1 MPPSGVVPPR
11 TVFVTPIVFIVT
23 ALVSVTAILHPQ
35 WTLLLRRDEPAW
47 AAGQLWRILT
57 PVLVQPDGWGQLA
70 FNLAGIA
77 ILGTAAEL
85 RGLSWLASYAFPAV
99 ASICVMYVAA
109 PADRGGGSSDG
120 VAGLIAA
127 LAVVNVARPGGSTRL
142 TEQLARGYSVLHLL
156 RRGAQPRHGV
166 GRGDSRQCRH
176 DLHLHLIPRLGDIV
190 HQPPPTRPRVRQ
202 CSDTARARQQPRG
215 GTPGWPD
222 RGGVS
227 VSAERLAMNDT
238 VLSGGWTFRRVT
250 RADYPLLA
258 AWLAQPEVYRW
269 WQHESTPDA
278 VEHLFGPTIDGEEPN
293 EDWLGLLDG
302 QPQGLVQRS
311 RVAAYAENLRD
322 FARLGEVPDGAVT
335 FDYLIG
341 ENRGRGYGTG
351 MLSAFAART
360 WTDHPGTP
368 AILVTVVAA
377 NARSWRALQRVGFAI
392 VGVGDAEPE
401 NACDDPMHY
410 LLRLDRPPGHEG
422 SASSD
427 LVAKHG
433 SP

>member
-1 MPPSGVVPPR
+1 
-11 TVFVTPIVFIVT
+11 
-23 ALVSVTAILHPQ
+23 
-35 WTLLLRRDEPAW
+35 
-47 AAGQLWRILT
+47 
-57 PVLVQPDGWGQLA
+57 
-70 FNLAGIA
+70 
-77 ILGTAAEL
+77 
-85 RGLSWLASYAFPAV
+85 
-99 ASICVMYVAA
+99 
-109 PADRGGGSSDG
+109 
-120 VAGLIAA
+120 
-127 LAVVNVARPGGSTRL
+127 
-142 TEQLARGYSVLHLL
+142 
-156 RRGAQPRHGV
+156 
-166 GRGDSRQCRH
+166 
-176 DLHLHLIPRLGDIV
+176 
-190 HQPPPTRPRVRQ
+190 
-202 CSDTARARQQPRG
+202 
-215 GTPGWPD
+215 
-222 RGGVS
+222 
-227 VSAERLAMNDT
+227 MNDT

-269 WQHESTPDA
+269 WQYASTPDA
-278 VEHLFGPTIDGEEPN
+278 VEHLFGPTIDGKEPN
-293 EDWLGLLDG
+293 EDWLGLVDG

-311 RVAAYAENLRD
+311 LVAAYAENLRD

-341 ENRGRGYGTG
+341 GNRGRGYGTG

-401 NACDDPMHY
+401 NACDDPKHY

-427 LVAKHG
+427 SVAKHG